1 MRYKRMPIEVESPE
15 EIGYGIIR
23 RNLAESSL
31 RDKTLKELSIPLEG
45 VTLCYGEH
53 RGYGPL
59 RAEIALQGDGLS
71 AAQVLV
77 TTGAAGA
84 LFIIA
89 TALLKKGDHL
99 IVIRP
104 NYATN
109 LETPKAIGADITY
122 IDLVFEENFRL
133 DPDEIAAA
141 LRPET
146 RLISLTVP
154 HNPTGV
160 MISYEVMK
168 ALISLAERWGC
179 YILFDETYRDL
190 SMGETL
196 PVAASLSSK
205 AVSVSSLSKA
215 YGVPGLRLGWLITQD
230 TELYNLFLAAKE
242 QMGICG
248 SVIDEYLGHALL
260 KNRAA
265 QLEHNKLFLEKRV
278 DLVCAWVLREPL
290 ISWVPPAGGVVCM
303 PRIALSD
310 KQMDAFYQYLMDD
323 HQTYL
328 APGHWF
334 DMPRQFFR
342 LGFGWPTDAE
352 LKSGLESIS
361 EVAHRL
367 VS

>member
-1 MRYKRMPIEVESPE
+1 MRYSRMPIEVESPE
-15 EIGYGIIR
+15 EIGYGTIQ

-31 RDKTLKELSIPLEG
+31 RDKTLKQLNIPLDDL
-45 VTLCYGEH
+45 TLWYGEH

-59 RAEIALQGDGLS
+59 REEIALQGEGLS

-84 LFIIA
+84 LFIVA

-133 DPDEIAAA
+133 DPDEISAA

-146 RLISLTVP
+146 RLISLTTP
-154 HNPTGV
+154 HNPTGT
-160 MISYEVMK
+160 MISPEIMHSI
-168 ALISLAERWGC
+168 ISLAERWGC
-179 YILFDETYRDL
+179 YVLFDETYRDL
-190 SMGETL
+190 SMGDML
-196 PVAASLSSK
+196 PVAASLSPK
-205 AVSVSSLSKA
+205 AISVSSLSKA
-215 YGVPGLRLGWLITQD
+215 YGVPGIRTGWLITKD
-230 TELYNLFLAAKE
+230 SELYDLFLAAKE

-248 SVIDEYLGHALL
+248 SVIDEYLGAALL
-260 KNRAA
+260 KNRPA
-265 QLEHNKLFLEKRV
+265 QLEENRHFLEKRL

-290 ISWVPPAGGVVCM
+290 ISWVPPVGGCVCM
-303 PRIALSD
+303 PRIALTD
-310 KQMDAFYQYLMDD
+310 KQMDDFYTSLMDD
-323 HQTYL
+323 HHTYL

-342 LGFGWPTDAE
+342 LGFGWPTEAE
-352 LKSGLESIS
+352 LKSGLQAIT

-367 VS
+367 LA

>member
-1 MRYKRMPIEVESPE
+1 MRYTRMPIEMESPE
-15 EIGYGIIR
+15 EIGYGLIR

-31 RDKTLKELSIPLEG
+31 RDKTLKELNIPLEDL
-45 VTLCYGEH
+45 TLWYGEH

-59 RAEIALQGDGLS
+59 RAEIALQGDGL
-71 AAQVLV
+71 AATEVLV

-133 DPDEIAAA
+133 DPDEIESA

-154 HNPTGV
+154 HNPTGT
-160 MISYEVMK
+160 MISQEVMK
-168 ALISLAERWGC
+168 SLISMTERWGC

-190 SMGETL
+190 SISETL
-196 PVAASLSSK
+196 PVAASLSPK
-205 AVSVSSLSKA
+205 AISVSSLSKA
-215 YGVPGLRLGWLITQD
+215 YGVPGLRIGWLITKD
-230 TELYNLFLAAKE
+230 TGLYNLFLAAKE

-260 KNRAA
+260 LNRAA
-265 QLEHNKLFLEKRV
+265 QLDQNRHFLEQRL
-278 DLVCAWVLREPL
+278 DLVCAWILREPL
-290 ISWVPPAGGVVCM
+290 ISWVQPAGGVVCM

-310 KQMDAFYQYLMDD
+310 KQMDYFYQYLMDD
-323 HQTYL
+323 HQTYV

-342 LGFGWPTDAE
+342 VGYGWPTEAE